1 MDEVEFD
8 KFADEYRDMHAANI
22 KLSGED
28 PEYFAEYK
36 IADIAAELERG
47 ACRRA
52 DGARFRRR
60 RRLFGAVLR
69 AAPAGGARD
78 VPRRLAQEPRFRR
91 GAAWRRR
98 RVPPFRRPADS
109 VRRRHVRRR
118 AGVVR
123 VPPHPARRA
132 RRAARRDPPCARAGR
147 PAVRVRAQSVE
158 PADASRRQHVRVR
171 RACEARA
178 GADDAAPRARRR
190 LRRRRRSLPH
200 FLPACAFV
208 ACVRSKRSSSGCR
221 SARST
226 TSRHGRRASVCARG
240 SSPRHC

>member
-8 KFADEYRDMHAANI
+8 KFADEYRDLHAANI

-36 IADIAAELERG
+36 VADIAAELARA

-52 DGARFRRR
+52 HCARLRRR

-69 AAPAGGARD
+69 APPARGARH
-78 VPRRLAQEPRFRR
+78 VPRRLAQEPGVRC
-91 GAAWRRR
+91 GSPWRCG
-98 RVPPFRRPADS
+98 RVPSFRRPADS
-109 VRRRHVRRR
+109 VRGRHVRRR

-132 RRAARRDPPCARAGR
+132 RRTARRDPPRARTRR
-147 PAVRVRAQSVE
+147 PVVRVRAQSVE
-158 PADASRRQHVRVR
+158 SADAARRQHVRVR
-171 RACEARA
+171 RACQARA
-178 GADDAAPRARRR
+178 GADDAPPRARRR
-190 LRRRRRSLPH
+190 LRRRGRSLPH
-200 FLPACAFV
+200 LLSACAFV
-208 ACVRSKRSSSGCR
+208 ACVRSKRSSRGCR

-226 TSRHGRRASVCARG
+226 TSRQGRRASVCARG
-240 SSPRHC
+240 